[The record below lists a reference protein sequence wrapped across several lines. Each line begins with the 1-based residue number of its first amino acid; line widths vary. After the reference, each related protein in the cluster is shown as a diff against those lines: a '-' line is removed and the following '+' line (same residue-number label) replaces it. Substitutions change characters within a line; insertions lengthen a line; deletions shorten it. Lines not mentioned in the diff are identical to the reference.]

1 MFTNASEISGI
12 LFPFMSTFYGQLYET
27 IQKKAISKMKRA
39 LGNFAAHGIA
49 NEKSGV
55 TTHFS
60 YANTDSDA
68 QQSGK

>member
-1 MFTNASEISGI
+1 
-12 LFPFMSTFYGQLYET
+12 
-27 IQKKAISKMKRA
+27 MKRA